1 MAFQSYLENR
11 GFNPTKVADTT
22 NKILTRA
29 SDIIEQT
36 QAVDEIKYRQQ
47 ANLINN
53 LRSQRQREAQIN
65 SENHQLMM
73 ESLKTAEAVRS
84 QDAQTQ
90 LIAAQKKED
99 FYRQQGAAQLEGV
112 IKFAQAGVSMVA
124 EAAQQQKQE
133 DKIEYEQTF
142 RDVINNPD
150 KYAEQALALGVKLD
164 KLKGAELAKAA
175 QSIALEQVQPKNI
188 WEQFTFDESALS
200 AFGQKIAIENATTE
214 FINGGLDTLILTQPD
229 KEISFLLNGEA
240 TSIRLGDINEQEP
253 VTYRAAMNAV
263 FETHMKPFVGG
274 VDNPALIVES
284 SKNYQNFVNSK
295 VVQRNREKIAL
306 NRDLRLNQR
315 QELMFAEGPSGIRKY
330 VSESTVFGRSI
341 SEAKNDVIRN
351 LKFAPNPRQLVEE
364 YGAQP
369 DYANPNVTIGRRD
382 PETGEPIDLHYRQL
396 QAEVINIER
405 QEALAK
411 ADTAR
416 INGQK
421 LGKQAGEI
429 AVKDGVFSETEM
441 NQSRK
446 RAQQMVESGK
456 MSGEEY
462 MYFNESVSRFY
473 NDFSDRKAALKQLTE
488 DEANYNLDPVEIRD
502 LVNKGVI
509 PVGTGEQYIKKAIE
523 QASPDEP
530 GALGYSVEDV
540 FKKFEKQR
548 AKKIKA
554 IDTTNQPSYH
564 RSATAGALSDVS
576 DYKQLVKELMSKGA
590 TKAEAQQQ
598 AYNNIATAI
607 DNAKVGTKYEYTK
620 ENLAPG
626 QQPFYNQFTVGN
638 HKNSYTATESDFNA
652 ADVGR
657 QIADRPELLKST
669 SFNIL
674 DGHLSNIARQINSG
688 EPVRLTK
695 FAEDTWKASGLSFE
709 EFWNPLLNREDS
721 PYKGLKVSPGSY
733 GEVQKQIEKT
743 NPELTKLFDNL
754 TTERKNVLLSK
765 TNMVSSELGQG
776 RSFFYGAQD
785 AIGRMGD
792 IKHKNVVAAIAYLR
806 HGGNSQFMES
816 LPELAK
822 SINSEFNVDSYPT
835 PTEFLAQLPPA
846 LQRDVNQVLGSTHS
860 FSLAHAPGMT
870 PSNIRLQKTQRKKV
884 IKDQTFALAKRLGV
898 DPYDLATL
906 FAYESANDYLTGANR
921 HGLDTGGGMYKDG
934 SGAGSFLGPI
944 QFSTDRQ
951 KEFGYTK
958 GMSVEDSFD
967 RIYQYFYKLGI
978 RPGDGFNELYQV
990 VQAPAFLSDLR
1001 KDGVVRG
1008 SDINASVADHIK
1020 NMNENFRPK
1029 AINFLNSD

>member
-36 QAVDEIKYRQQ
+36 QAVDEIKYQQQ

-53 LRSQRQREAQIN
+53 LRSQRQREAQLF
-65 SENHQLMM
+65 SENHKLTL

-90 LIAAQKKED
+90 LLAAQKKED
-99 FYRQQGAAQLEGV
+99 FYRKQGAAQLEGV

-124 EAAQQQKQE
+124 EAAQQKKQE

-164 KLKGAELAKAA
+164 QLKGAELAKAA

-240 TSIRLGDINEQEP
+240 TTIKLGDINEQEP

-263 FETHMKPFVGG
+263 FETHIKPFVGG
-274 VDNPALIVES
+274 VDNPALIVDS
-284 SKNYQNFVNSK
+284 SKNYQNFVNSR

-315 QELMFAEGPSGIRKY
+315 QALMFAEGPSGIRKY

-341 SEAKNDVIRN
+341 SEAKDDVVRN
-351 LKFAPNPRQLVEE
+351 LQFAPNPRQLVEE

-382 PETGEPIDLHYRQL
+382 PETGEPIDLHYRKL

-405 QEALAK
+405 QEAQSK
-411 ADTAR
+411 ADIAR

-429 AVKDGVFSETEM
+429 AVKDGVFSESEM

-462 MYFNESVSRFY
+462 MYFNETVSRFY
-473 NDFSDRKAALKQLTE
+473 NDFSDRQAALKQLEE
-488 DEANYNLDPVEIRD
+488 DKANFNLDAGRIQD
-502 LVNKGVI
+502 LVDKGVI
-509 PVGTGEQYIKKAIE
+509 PVSKGSEYIKHAIE

-530 GALGYSVEDV
+530 GALGYSVEEAL
-540 FKKFEKQR
+540 KKFEKER
-548 AKKIKA
+548 AKKIKRL
-554 IDTTNQPSYH
+554 DSTGQPSYH
-564 RSATAGALSDVS
+564 QSATAGALSDVA
-576 DYKQLVKELMSKGA
+576 DYKLLVKELMSKGA
-590 TKAEAQQQ
+590 TKAEAQVQ
-598 AYNNIATAI
+598 AYNNIITAI
-607 DNAKVGTKYEYTK
+607 DNAKPGTKYEYSA

-626 QQPFYNQFTVGN
+626 QQPFYNRFTPGN
-638 HKNSYTATESDFNA
+638 HKNAYTATEIDYNS

-657 QIADRPELLKST
+657 QIADRPELLNDAT
-669 SFNIL
+669 FNIL
-674 DGHLSNIARQINSG
+674 DGHLSNVARQIKNG

-721 PYKGLKVSPGSY
+721 PYKGLKVTPGSY

-765 TNMVSSELGQG
+765 TNIVSSELGQG
-776 RSFFYGAQD
+776 RPFLYGALERLGYMD
-785 AIGRMGD
+785 V
-792 IKHKNVVAAIAYLR
+792 KHPNVVAAIAYLQ
-806 HGGNSQFMES
+806 HGGNSQFMKS
-816 LPELAK
+816 LPELAE
-822 SINSEFNVDSYPT
+822 SIQFKYNVDSYPT
-835 PTEFLAQLPPA
+835 PAEFIAQLPPG
-846 LQRDVNQVLGSTHS
+846 LQRDVNQVLDSTNS
-860 FSLAHAPGMT
+860 FSLNHPPGM
-870 PSNIRLQKTQRKKV
+870 SRSNVRIASAQRRVNIRNEIMRG
-884 IKDQTFALAKRLGV
+884 ASELGI
-898 DPYDLATL
+898 DPMDLATVIS
-906 FAYESANDYLTGANR
+906 YETGGTILSGRYR
-921 HGLDTGGGMYKDG
+921 HGLDNFGGDNDAY
-934 SGAGSFLGPI
+934 LGWI
-944 QFSTDRQ
+944 QFSPYNQKQYNVKPGMNSRQ
-951 KEFGYTK
+951 MMDAVISYLRKE
-958 GMSVEDSFD
+958 
-967 RIYQYFYKLGI
+967 GI
-978 RPGDGFNELYQV
+978 RPGDNITTIYQAIQGPKWV
-990 VQAPAFLSDLR
+990 DEARRTGVAVGQDSNDTVENHLNKMEPHRRNAEQLLR
-1001 KDGVVRG
+1001 G
-1008 SDINASVADHIK
+1008 N
-1020 NMNENFRPK
+1020 
-1029 AINFLNSD
+1029 